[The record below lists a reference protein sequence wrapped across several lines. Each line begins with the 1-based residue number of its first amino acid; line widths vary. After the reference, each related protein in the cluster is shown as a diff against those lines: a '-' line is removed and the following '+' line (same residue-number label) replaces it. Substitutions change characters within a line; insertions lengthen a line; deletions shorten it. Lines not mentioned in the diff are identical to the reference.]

1 MKKTLLTIIA
11 ISGLAM
17 PTRAALIAH
26 WDFDFYANNQATVSA
41 EADSAQASAT
51 LNFDPSF
58 STAKLISIPGT
69 TVNDPNIASPAGT
82 QAMRVDGKDGN
93 NNGFFTLAL
102 SGTGLSFFTVTYAAQ
117 QSGNGNNL
125 NQWSWSLTGLA
136 GSFTD
141 AGPVANIPTSAATIT
156 VDFSSVSQLNGASTI
171 FLRNTLLGGSSGGT
185 SDFDNIQVLAQIP
198 EPINVA
204 LALFGLGFVGLRF
217 GRRLCSFVR
226 K

>member
-51 LNFDPSF
+51 LNFD
-58 STAKLISIPGT
+58 
-69 TVNDPNIASPAGT
+69 
-82 QAMRVDGKDGN
+82 
-93 NNGFFTLAL
+93 L